1 MSVVRAFVIVAVAIR
16 GVTVAAVVVAV
27 AAAAAAAAV
36 VVAHTIGIAAV
47 TVTGVIDGRHVL

>member
-27 AAAAAAAAV
+27 AAAAAAVV